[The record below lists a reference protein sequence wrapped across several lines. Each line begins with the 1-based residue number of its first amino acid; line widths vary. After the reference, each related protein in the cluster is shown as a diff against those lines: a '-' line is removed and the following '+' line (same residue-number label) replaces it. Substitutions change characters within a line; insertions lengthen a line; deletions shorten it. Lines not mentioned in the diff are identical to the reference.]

1 MSEAIVS
8 LFNAICLFR
17 TRCALRSHCLVVSC
31 PTASPPP
38 RLPGPGGEDDGD
50 GHLTAFR
57 EGFRSAPL
65 GPIFGFFFLFLTTSW
80 PRDSFLRAWAASVV
94 GAYFGGLFWHN
105 PMAGRLSLSRTVI
118 MAGSCQGKALASK
131 GHPCLNFMV
140 CPLRVRC
147 DGRGQPVCQLGTR
160 PLPPLTAME

>member
-1 MSEAIVS
+1 MIPLERCMSEAIVS
-8 LFNAICLFR
+8 LFNAICFFR
-17 TRCALRSHCLVVSC
+17 TRCALRSHCRVVSC

-50 GHLTAFR
+50 GHLTALR
-57 EGFRSAPL
+57 EGFRSA
-65 GPIFGFFFLFLTTSW
+65 
-80 PRDSFLRAWAASVV
+80 RCV
-94 GAYFGGLFWHN
+94 FWWFVLEQSN
-105 PMAGRLSLSRTVI
+105 GWKALSLSLSRAVI

-140 CPLRVRC
+140 WTLCIRC
-147 DGRGQPVCQLGTR
+147 DGRGQPVCQLGAR